1 MKDVKL
7 IKDNI
12 SEAELEHLLNYI
24 KIDKSIREERKTRLT
39 RIFAILWVTG
49 LRVNE
54 TVQLTN
60 SLMLELITTGQTK
73 VVAHKQKKEKI
84 IYATTKGIKHLKRI
98 FSDLDNS
105 EKLLLTTERASKT
118 DKLQTNSVIRD
129 VNTYLKKVF
138 PHKTLTSHSFRQSL
152 ITELANKGVNVKTI
166 AELISHSDISTTY
179 RYIRPSQVD
188 IKKSLELVR

>member
-1 MKDVKL
+1 M
-7 IKDNI
+7 
-12 SEAELEHLLNYI
+12 
-24 KIDKSIREERKTRLT
+24 
-39 RIFAILWVTG
+39 TG

-60 SLMLELITTGQTK
+60 SKMLELITTGQTK

-84 IYATTKGIKHLKRI
+84 IYATKKGIKLLKNV
-98 FSDLDNS
+98 FSDVNDS
-105 EKLLLTTERASKT
+105 ERFLLTTERASKT

-152 ITELANKGVNVKTI
+152 ITELANKGINVKTI
-166 AELISHSDISTTY
+166 AELISHSDISTTD
-179 RYIRPSQVD
+179 RYIKPSQVD
-188 IKKSLELVR
+188 IRNSLELVR

>member
-24 KIDKSIREERKTRLT
+24 KIDKSIREERKIRLT

-60 SLMLELITTGQTK
+60 SKMLELIKTGETK

-84 IYATTKGIKHLKRI
+84 IYATKNGIKLLKNN
-98 FSDLDNS
+98 FNDLENN
-105 EKLLLTTERASKT
+105 EQFILTTERGSKT

>member
-1 MKDVKL
+1 MKHIKL
-7 IKDNI
+7 LKDNI
-12 SEAELEHLLNYI
+12 SELEFNHLLTYT
-24 KIDKSIREERKTRLT
+24 KSDKDIREERRTRLL
-39 RIFAILWVTG
+39 RIFSILWVTG

-60 SLMLELITTGQTK
+60 SKMLELITIGQTK

-84 IYATTKGIKHLKRI
+84 IYATKKGIKLLKNV
-98 FSDLDNS
+98 FSDVNDS
-105 EKLLLTTERASKT
+105 ERFLLTTERASKT

-152 ITELANKGVNVKTI
+152 ITELANKGINVKTI

-179 RYIRPSQVD
+179 RYIKPSQVD
-188 IKKSLELVR
+188 IKNSLELVR

>member
-1 MKDVKL
+1 MKDIKL

-12 SEAELEHLLNYI
+12 SESEFKHLLNYT
-24 KIDKSIREERKTRLT
+24 KSDTSIREERRTRLT
-39 RIFAILWVTG
+39 RIFGILWVTG
-49 LRVNE
+49 LRINE

-60 SLMLELITTGQTK
+60 SKMLELITTGQTK
-73 VVAHKQKKEKI
+73 VVAHKQKKEKN
-84 IYATTKGIKHLKRI
+84 IYVTDKGIKLLKII
-98 FSDLDNS
+98 FNDLENND
-105 EKLLLTTERASKT
+105 EFLLTTERGSKT

-152 ITELANKGVNVKTI
+152 ITELANKGINVKTI